1 MHNKLSTE
9 PYTSR
14 LASRWSNDSNELY
27 FARRAIASLTDHY
40 NKLDEEYEA
49 YKKQSMSIPLVV
61 MLINHL
67 FGNSKQVK

>member
-27 FARRAIASLTDHY
+27 FARRAIASLTAHY
-40 NKLDEEYEA
+40 NKLDAEYEA
-49 YKKQSMSIPLVV
+49 YKQQSMSIPLVV
-61 MLINHL
+61 ILINHL
-67 FGNSKQVK
+67 FGKK